1 VVYLCAVCECSM
13 YNMAHHISVGGVT
26 TMVRCG
32 DALYDYVLC
41 YMYGG
46 FKCMSA

>member
-1 VVYLCAVCECSM
+1 MCVCCMRAVYVLCV
-13 YNMAHHISVGGVT
+13 AHHISVGGVT

-32 DALYDYVLC
+32 DALYDYVLY